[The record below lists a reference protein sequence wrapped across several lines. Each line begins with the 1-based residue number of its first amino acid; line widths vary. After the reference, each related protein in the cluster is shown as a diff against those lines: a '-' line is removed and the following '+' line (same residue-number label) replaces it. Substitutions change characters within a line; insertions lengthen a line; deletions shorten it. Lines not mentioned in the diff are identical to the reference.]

1 MQRNFEPMCKLV
13 EGWQR
18 SELNDVT
25 AKVVIYEA
33 FVEGRLEAPSTSP
46 EPCMTCTSSR
56 STRNSGRERCGV
68 SSNAFTSAFKD
79 LDPIPQFPRIASK
92 RTANGTHENSC
103 RVLCEGFGAASIK
116 VPGHLSHGVLHQ
128 FRRFA
133 RVAQKVLSLS
143 AGSVPDLVCS
153 RTHVQPDWPACGIHF
168 FVPPNGRV
176 ATRVSHR
183 RNRQST
189 AIWENTSRIG
199 YPREFS
205 KPRCGI

>member
-1 MQRNFEPMCKLV
+1 MCKLV

-116 VPGHLSHGVLHQ
+116 VPGYLSHGVLHQ

-133 RVAQKVLSLS
+133 RVTQNGLDPL
-143 AGSVPDLVCS
+143 AGAVPNLVC
-153 RTHVQPDWPACGIHF
+153 RCAHVGANWPVCGIEF
-168 FVPPNGRV
+168 PVPPNRAVVTKG
-176 ATRVSHR
+176 SHTEPR
-183 RNRQST
+183 ERAARSEHKSAVRHWRQSD
-189 AIWENTSRIG
+189 RH
-199 YPREFS
+199 
-205 KPRCGI
+205 KPRSTEM